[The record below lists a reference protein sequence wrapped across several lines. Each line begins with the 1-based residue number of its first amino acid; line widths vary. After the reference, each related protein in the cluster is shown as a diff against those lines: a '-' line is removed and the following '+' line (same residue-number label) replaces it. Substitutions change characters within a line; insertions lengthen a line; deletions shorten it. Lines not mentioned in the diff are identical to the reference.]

1 MTCPTFHMYVA
12 ISFGLEAD
20 SSVRENEGSFFIGLF
35 KFGSNEVP
43 VEWTVRVTGGTATR
57 ETNRTLSLHGRLCA
71 CVSEPLP
78 VPLS

>member
-1 MTCPTFHMYVA
+1 MYVV
-12 ISFGLEAD
+12 ISFGIEAD
-20 SSVRENEGSFFIGLF
+20 FFVRENEGSFFIGLF
-35 KFGSNEVP
+35 KFDSNEVP

-57 ETNRTLSLHGRLCA
+57 ETNRILSLHGRLCA